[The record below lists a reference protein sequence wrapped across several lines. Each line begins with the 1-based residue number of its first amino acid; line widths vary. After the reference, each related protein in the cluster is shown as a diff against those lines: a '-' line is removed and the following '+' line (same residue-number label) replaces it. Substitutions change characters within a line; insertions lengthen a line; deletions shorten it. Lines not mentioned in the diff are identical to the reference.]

1 MNNKGFT
8 LIELIAT
15 LLIIAITSIIIVS
28 FAGNTL
34 SISKEKAYE
43 SMKNNI
49 MSASYD
55 YINECD
61 NKILTCHYKWENNK
75 TSFLAIAL
83 KESGYIK
90 SLNSPI
96 DDNDLSYCLVI
107 NATKLNG
114 TVSITIEDNC
124 N

>member
-15 LLIIAITSIIIVS
+15 LMIIAIVSITIVS
-28 FAGNTL
+28 IAGNTF
-34 SISKEKAYE
+34 SINKEKAYE
-43 SMKNNI
+43 LMKDNI
-49 MSASYD
+49 TSASYD

-61 NKILTCHYKWENNK
+61 NKILTCSYKWENNK
-75 TSFLAIAL
+75 TSFYAIVL

-90 SLNSPI
+90 NLNSPI
-96 DDNDLSYCLVI
+96 DDDDLSYCLII

-114 TVSITIEDNC
+114 TVNITIEDNC

>member
-43 SMKNNI
+43 LMKNNI